1 MNQLTR
7 SAFITRAAGA
17 GGAAV
22 VAGAVAGWAVMPAA
36 AAASEQD
43 LAWLRFAVTAEY
55 ASAAYYR
62 QARRTGFFTGR
73 DLRALERANAAQVAH
88 KEAFRAALTDQ
99 GEASI
104 EDADLEV
111 EFPAGA
117 FETRPGA
124 VSLGRR
130 VEGLLLHAYL
140 GAVTTIADQAIRRLF
155 AQVAASEADQLAFL
169 AGLAGPPIGD
179 PFPSVHGL
187 PTAAEGLAVYLP

>member
-1 MNQLTR
+1 
-7 SAFITRAAGA
+7 
-17 GGAAV
+17 
-22 VAGAVAGWAVMPAA
+22 
-36 AAASEQD
+36 
-43 LAWLRFAVTAEY
+43 
-55 ASAAYYR
+55 
-62 QARRTGFFTGR
+62 
-73 DLRALERANAAQVAH
+73 
-88 KEAFRAALTDQ
+88 
-99 GEASI
+99 
-104 EDADLEV
+104 DLEV
-111 EFPAGA
+111 QFPAGA

-187 PTAAEGLAVYLP
+187 PTASEGLAVYLP